1 VRSKKEMEIL
11 GYCLVAILLSTEVW
25 CGYRLRQIIRYRSE
39 ERTEA
44 RRAAFRAKAY
54 KDMNERWRL
63 KKRRETLFKSIEK

>member
-1 VRSKKEMEIL
+1 MEIL

-25 CGYRLRQIIRYRSE
+25 CGYRLRKIIRYRSE
-39 ERTEA
+39 ARTEA
-44 RRAAFRAKAY
+44 RRAFYRARAY

>member
-1 VRSKKEMEIL
+1 MEIL

-44 RRAAFRAKAY
+44 RRAFYRARAY
-54 KDMNERWRL
+54 KELAKRRTL